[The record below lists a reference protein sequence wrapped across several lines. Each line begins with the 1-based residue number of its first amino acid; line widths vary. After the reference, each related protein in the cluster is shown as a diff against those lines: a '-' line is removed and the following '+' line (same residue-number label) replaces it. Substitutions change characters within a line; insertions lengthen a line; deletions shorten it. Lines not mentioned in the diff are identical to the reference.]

1 MISQLMTTGVTLA
14 LLTISAP
21 FSQTSPTNP
30 TPSNLERDLVVLP
43 SDRISNPPVL
53 LAGYHDRDG
62 DWVRGDGSIEP
73 CYNWSTGY
81 YC

>member
-14 LLTISAP
+14 LLTMPAS

-43 SDRISNPPVL
+43 SERASNQPVI
-53 LAGYHDRDG
+53 LAGYHDG
-62 DWVRGDGSIEP
+62 SGNWVWGDGSVER